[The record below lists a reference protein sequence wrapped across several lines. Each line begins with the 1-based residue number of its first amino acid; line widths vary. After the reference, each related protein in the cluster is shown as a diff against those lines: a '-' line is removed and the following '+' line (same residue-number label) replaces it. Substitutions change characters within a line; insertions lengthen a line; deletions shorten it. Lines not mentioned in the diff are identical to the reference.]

1 MLPLERMRRSLPG
14 GAVAVAIEVH
24 LAHAMAPEN
33 LQPPFPRLF
42 DEPARAVD
50 PGLAPRLELGVIGH
64 GGIRGEAQRADVP
77 PKGVDLAARLVGV
90 GEPVWEPR
98 LEIDAQRVVGVVLD
112 HDPAPAIHRPAM
124 LVGKLDRRLAALRR
138 RRMAAGEH
146 PQRRCRGLLEELAAI
161 QSPNGYRTV
170 PVRSRHR
177 WRSPNVGYTD
187 C

>member
-1 MLPLERMRRSLPG
+1 M
-14 GAVAVAIEVH
+14 AVAIEVH

-90 GEPVWEPR
+90 GESVWEPR

-112 HDPAPAIHRPAM
+112 HDPAPASIPSAVAEACWRNW
-124 LVGKLDRRLAALRR
+124 RRFNRQTGIAPFLFDLGI
-138 RRMAAGEH
+138 AGDLPTWGTRIADGE
-146 PQRRCRGLLEELAAI
+146 
-161 QSPNGYRTV
+161 YVDTV
-170 PVRSRHR
+170 VK
-177 WRSPNVGYTD
+177 GEA
-187 C
+187 CAG